1 MKLFSLVSLYN
12 QHKFEKE
19 LEKNLRGE
27 SGAAAVEQTKQEE
40 ESIYL

>member
-12 QHKFEKE
+12 QHKFEKA
-19 LEKNLRGE
+19 LDKNLRGE
-27 SGAAAVEQTKQEE
+27 SGAAVEQTKQEE